1 MNISDKPSQD
11 LLSRMTSEIITYG
24 KDNTADFQL
33 LKVQMSNGNTDFTVK
48 HGETT
53 YSYTLHIPGEHNAL
67 NATGVIAVLRQL
79 GLNNQEIAQ
88 GLLKFHG
95 TKRRFELVGQAHGK
109 LLYDDY
115 AHHPAEIQATL
126 KAVKAW
132 FPNKRLIV
140 IFQPHTYSR
149 TKALLNDFAAALRAD
164 CVVLLEVYGSA
175 RETTKTVSSSDILA
189 AMPKGSNAVFQPTLT
204 AATAFLKKTIRD
216 GDVVCL
222 LGAGD
227 VWRIA
232 DLLGARISAKPS

>member
-1 MNISDKPSQD
+1 M
-11 LLSRMTSEIITYG
+11 
-24 KDNTADFQL
+24 
-33 LKVQMSNGNTDFTVK
+33 
-48 HGETT
+48 
-53 YSYTLHIPGEHNAL
+53 PGCHNAL
-67 NATGVIAVLRQL
+67 NACAAIAFASAFDVPMKAVRDALEEFTGI
-79 GLNNQEIAQ
+79 
-88 GLLKFHG
+88 
-95 TKRRFELVGQAHGK
+95 TRRFEQIGQLGDVPIF
-109 LLYDDY
+109 DDY
-115 AHHPAEIQATL
+115 AHHPTEIAAAL
-126 KAVKAW
+126 AAARER
-132 FPNKRLIV
+132 FSDRRLIAV
-140 IFQPHTYSR
+140 FQPHTYSR